1 MKTIILYSSE
11 TGFTKQYAE
20 WISEELN
27 CECQELKE
35 FDKKLADYDMAIY
48 GGSIFAGKIRDLDKF
63 QQLNPKS
70 YIVFAVGMTEDNGNY
85 ADELKKAN
93 PLEKVPLFYLQG
105 GARFSKLGFMN
116 RTILKKVTKMKN
128 DVDYTDKAN
137 IAKLVDFVK
146 KREKM
151 KDYKKK

>member
-1 MKTIILYSSE
+1 MKTAVIYESG

-20 WISEELN
+20 WISEELG
-27 CECQELKE
+27 CECEELKS
-35 FDKKLADYDMAIY
+35 FSNNLSDYDMAIY

-63 QQLNPKS
+63 QQLNPKT
-70 YIVFAVGMTEDNGNY
+70 YIVFAVGMTEDTGNY

-93 PLEKVPLFYLQG
+93 PLDKVTLFYLRG

-116 RTILKKVTKMKN
+116 RTILKKVTKMKE
-128 DVDYTDKAN
+128 DVDYSDKAS